1 MSRSR
6 TVLVVEDGTEYTEAF
21 RRLSEGAVEEPV
33 SFLRAADGE
42 EARRVLADQVVDAV
56 FLDVV
61 FDRAAPDRLAGDLP
75 ALVSR
80 FGGDRSRA
88 ERHLAESQGFYLFQE
103 LSPLL
108 PDSVPVVIAY
118 DFSAEP
124 ERLTEL
130 RRKRERLAGVPDG
143 TPISE
148 VLRLLLSG
156 SEAPESGV
164 VRAR

>member
-21 RRLSEGAVEEPV
+21 RRLSEGAVEGPV
-33 SFLRAADGE
+33 TFLRAADGQ
-42 EARRVLADQVVDAV
+42 EARRLVAEQPIDAV

-61 FDRAAPDRLAGDLP
+61 FDRTAPDRLAGDLP
-75 ALVSR
+75 ALKSR

-88 ERHLAESQGFYLFQE
+88 LRHLAESQGFYLFQE
-103 LSPLL
+103 LSPLI

-124 ERLTEL
+124 DRLTEL
-130 RRKRERLAGVPDG
+130 RRKRERLSGVPDG

-148 VLRLLLSG
+148 VLRLLVGESK
-156 SEAPESGV
+156 APESGV
-164 VRAR
+164 LRAR

>member
-1 MSRSR
+1 MKRRR

-21 RRLSEGAVEEPV
+21 RRLSDGAVEETV
-33 SFLRAADGE
+33 DFVRAADGE
-42 EARRVLADQVVDAV
+42 EARRLLADQPIDAV

-61 FDRAAPDRLAGDLP
+61 FDRVAPDRLVGDLP
-75 ALVSR
+75 ALMSR

-88 ERHLAESQGFYLFQE
+88 VRHLAESQGFYLFHD

-108 PDSVPVVIAY
+108 PGSVPVVLAY

-143 TPISE
+143 TPISA
-148 VLRLLLSG
+148 VLGLLLMS
-156 SEAPESGV
+156 V
-164 VRAR
+164 